1 MKTSPV
7 LTPKKKSRLL
17 NEHVF
22 YEIIFALGVSKHD
35 PFDYCVWEHLNYSRM
50 GHARALIYFFEKS
63 NVKGL
68 KNSKNWPDDLVSE
81 DFGFPP
87 KPIKLSK
94 RDRNR
99 LNKDLFHLSSK
110 RLRHTAKSKPWPNTF
125 LNRVHDRTV
134 KFIRHILSAKLE
146 RGVKMLEPQW
156 KALLN
161 SLESGQELLISSPSG
176 SACTLD
182 RGRRLSSGLSELTT
196 WSVK

>member
-1 MKTSPV
+1 MKTSPF
-7 LTPKKKSRLL
+7 LTQKKKSRLL

-35 PFDYCVWEHLNYSRM
+35 AFDYCVWEHLNHSRM

-68 KNSKNWPDDLVSE
+68 NNSKMWPDDLVSE

-110 RLRHTAKSKPWPNTF
+110 RLHHTAKSKPWPNTF
-125 LNRVHDRTV
+125 LNRVRERTV

-146 RGVKMLEPQW
+146 RGVIILEPQW

-161 SLESGQELLISSPSG
+161 FLESGHELLISSPSG
-176 SACTLD
+176 SPWILD
-182 RGRRLSSGLSELTT
+182 RGRRLGSGLSELTS